1 MELIIEVVVE
11 ADDNDDA
18 MLIVKYF
25 RESNDVPGEVISV
38 TLDGKKIWGESIVN
52 GTNDEVKK

>member
-38 TLDGKKIWGESIVN
+38 TLDGKKIWGESTVN
-52 GTNDEVKK
+52 GTYDEVK